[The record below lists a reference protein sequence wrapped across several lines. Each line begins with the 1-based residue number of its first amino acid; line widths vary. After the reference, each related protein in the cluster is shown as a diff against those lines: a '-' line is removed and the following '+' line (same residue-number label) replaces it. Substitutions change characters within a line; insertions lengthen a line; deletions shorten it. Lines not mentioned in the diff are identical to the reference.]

1 MILLKVIAPSGLLQM
16 CTQNLVLRTRRLSY
30 SQNRSGA
37 SLMLSTEGSTVEA
50 ARIICGKM
58 CYCHRAYLYLLTTQ
72 KTRGP
77 FSS

>member
-1 MILLKVIAPSGLLQM
+1 
-16 CTQNLVLRTRRLSY
+16 
-30 SQNRSGA
+30 
-37 SLMLSTEGSTVEA
+37 MLSTEGSTVEA